1 MKKKSDGNPV
11 WYLCKKMWQYS
22 EGNRKKVIL
31 YVFLFIIV
39 GILDILIEPMIWSH
53 ILNRIQKGEVT
64 QQNVYEIVG
73 LLGIILV
80 NVIFFWA
87 LHGPARVLERN
98 NAFKIRTNYR
108 EFLTKGTLD
117 LPLLW
122 HKTHHSGKTV
132 DQMSKGTQALFS
144 FSENSFEIIYGVL
157 ELIIGCSV
165 LAYYFPWSLVLT
177 LGMLAVSVW
186 IISRFDKTL
195 NTNNKI
201 LTRKEN
207 DISQI
212 VIDVSGNM
220 TTVITLRIAKLVFKS
235 IMDKTREPFALFSS
249 NNKVNELKW
258 FITALLCNTMTITVL
273 VGYILSNVETGIL
286 FGSIYLLQN
295 YLRNISKLFS
305 RFAGIYN
312 KTMLQQIHVMNAE
325 ELTEQFNENPLVNHV
340 LPATWSK
347 LSIRGLSFSYT
358 GSEHLQLDNVSAS
371 IRHGQKI
378 AVVGRTGSGKSTF
391 VNVMRDL
398 QQPQA
403 LRLKV
408 DEKFIEDGFAGIA
421 QGIALIPQKPEIFA
435 STVLENITLG
445 VEYSDELIQEALA
458 ISCFEDTVLALKD
471 GLETRLGEDGMTLS
485 GGQQQRLALAR
496 GLLACIG
503 KDIILADEPTSSLDA
518 QTARKVFQGL
528 IDKFRDKT
536 VICIVHDLHMLELFD
551 TIFVFDEG
559 KLVGVGSRDQL
570 LETCRA
576 FQDLCGFEVALI

>member
-1 MKKKSDGNPV
+1 
-11 WYLCKKMWQYS
+11 
-22 EGNRKKVIL
+22 
-31 YVFLFIIV
+31 
-39 GILDILIEPMIWSH
+39 MIWSH
-53 ILNRIQKGEVT
+53 ILNRLQKGEIN
-64 QQNVYEIVG
+64 QANVYEIIG
-73 LLGIILV
+73 LLCIILV
-80 NVIFFWA
+80 NIFVFWGI
-87 LHGPARVLERN
+87 HGPARVIERN

-117 LPLLW
+117 LPLEW

-144 FSENSFEIIYGVL
+144 FSENSFEIIYGIL
-157 ELIIGCSV
+157 ELIIGCCV

-177 LGMLAVSVW
+177 LGMLSVSVW

-195 NTNNKI
+195 NKNHKI

-212 VIDVSGNM
+212 VVDVSGNM

-235 IMDKTREPFALFSS
+235 IMDKTREPFTLFST
-249 NNKVNELKW
+249 NNKINEVKW
-258 FITALLCNTMTITVL
+258 FITTLLCNTMTIAVL
-273 VGYILSNVETGIL
+273 AGYILSNVETGIL

-305 RFAGIYN
+305 RFASIYN
-312 KTMLQQIHVMNAE
+312 RTMIQQIQVMNAE

-340 LPATWSK
+340 LPLSWNK

-358 GSEHLQLDNVSAS
+358 GSDSLQLNNVSVS
-371 IRHGQKI
+371 VRHGQKI

-398 QQPQA
+398 HQPEA
-403 LRLKV
+403 LQLKV
-408 DEKFIEDGFAGIA
+408 DEKNIEDGFAGIA

-445 VEYSDELIQEALA
+445 VEYSDELIQDALT
-458 ISCFEDTVLALKD
+458 ISCFKDTVVALKD

-528 IDKFRDKT
+528 IEKFRDKT

-559 KLVGVGSRDQL
+559 KLVGVGPHDQL
-570 LETCRA
+570 LATCRA
-576 FQDLCGFEVALI
+576 FQDLCGVEVIA

>member
-1 MKKKSDGNPV
+1 MKEKTDGNPV
-11 WYLCKKMWQYS
+11 WYLYKKMWQYS
-22 EGNRKKVIL
+22 EGSRKSVVL
-31 YVFLFIIV
+31 YVFLFIII
-39 GILDILIEPMIWSH
+39 GIIEILVEPMIWSN

-64 QQNVYEIVG
+64 STNVHEIIG
-73 LLGIILV
+73 LLCIILL
-80 NVIFFWA
+80 NVFIFWGI
-87 LHGPARVLERN
+87 HGPARVLERN

-108 EFLTKGTLD
+108 EFLTEGTLD
-117 LPLLW
+117 LPLEW

-132 DQMSKGTQALFS
+132 DQISKGTQALFS

-165 LAYYFPWSLVLT
+165 LAYYFPWSLTLT
-177 LGMLAVSVW
+177 LGMLGVSIW

-195 NTNNKI
+195 NKNNKVLI
-201 LTRKEN
+201 RKEN
-207 DISQI
+207 EISQI
-212 VIDVSGNM
+212 VVDVSGNM

-235 IMDKTREPFALFSS
+235 IMDKTKEPFALFST
-249 NNKVNELKW
+249 NNKVNEVKW
-258 FITALLCNTMTITVL
+258 FITSLLCNTMTVTVL
-273 VGYILSNVETGIL
+273 AGYILSNVETGIL

-295 YLRNISKLFS
+295 YLRSISKLFS
-305 RFAGIYN
+305 RFASIYN
-312 KTMLQQIHVMNAE
+312 RTMVQQIQVMNAE

-340 LPATWSK
+340 LPARWSM
-347 LSIRGLSFSYT
+347 LNIHNLSFYYK
-358 GSEHLQLDNVSAS
+358 GSEYPQLDKVSVS

-398 QQPQA
+398 HQPEA
-403 LRLKV
+403 LQLMIDGKY
-408 DEKFIEDGFAGIA
+408 IEDGFAGIA

-435 STVLENITLG
+435 STILENITLG
-445 VEYSDELIQEALA
+445 VEYSDELIQEALT
-458 ISCFEDTVLALKD
+458 ISCFKDTVVTLKD

-551 TIFVFDEG
+551 TIFVFDES
-559 KLVGVGSRDQL
+559 KLVGVGSHDQL
-570 LETCRA
+570 METCRA
-576 FQDLCGFEVALI
+576 FQDLYGVEVTA

>member
-1 MKKKSDGNPV
+1 MKTKSGGNPV

-22 EGNRKKVIL
+22 AGNRKNIIL
-31 YVFLFIIV
+31 YVFLFTIV
-39 GILDILIEPMIWSH
+39 GILDILVEPMIWSH

-64 QQNVYEIVG
+64 QTNVYEIIA

-80 NVIFFWA
+80 NVIVFWA
-87 LHGPARVLERN
+87 IHGPARVLERN

-108 EFLTKGTLD
+108 EFITKGTLD

-132 DQMSKGTQALFS
+132 DQISKGTQALFS
-144 FSENSFEIIYGVL
+144 FSENSFEIIYGIL

-235 IMDKTREPFALFSS
+235 IMDKTREPYALFSK

-312 KTMLQQIHVMNAE
+312 RTMLQQIQVMNAE
-325 ELTEQFNENPLVNHV
+325 ELTEQFNENPLFNHV
-340 LPATWSK
+340 LPARWNV
-347 LSIRGLSFSYT
+347 LSIQDLSFSYT
-358 GSEHLQLDNVSAS
+358 GSDYLQLDNVSAR
-371 IRHGQKI
+371 IKHGQKI
-378 AVVGRTGSGKSTF
+378 AVVGKTGSGKSTF
-391 VNVMRDL
+391 VNVMRDI
-398 QQPQA
+398 QQPEAIQ
-403 LRLKV
+403 LKV
-408 DEKFIEDGFAGIA
+408 DEEIIEDGFAGIA

-458 ISCFEDTVLALKD
+458 ISCFEETVLTLKD

-518 QTARKVFQGL
+518 QTARKVFKGL
-528 IDKFRDKT
+528 IEKFRDKT

-559 KLVGVGSRDQL
+559 KLVGVGPCDQL
-570 LETCRA
+570 LEECRA
-576 FQDLCGFEVALI
+576 FQDLCGVEFV

>member
-1 MKKKSDGNPV
+1 MKTKDGNPV
-11 WYLCKKMWQYS
+11 LYLYKKMWQYS
-22 EGNRKKVIL
+22 EGNRKNVIL
-31 YVFLFIIV
+31 YVFLFVIV
-39 GILDILIEPMIWSH
+39 GTLDILVEPMIWSY
-53 ILNRIQKGEVT
+53 ILNCIQKGEIT
-64 QQNVYEIVG
+64 PENVYNVVG
-73 LLGIILV
+73 LLCVILV
-80 NVIFFWA
+80 NVILFWGI
-87 LHGPARVLERN
+87 HGPARILERN
-98 NAFKIRTNYR
+98 NAFRVKTNYR

-144 FSENSFEIIYGVL
+144 FSENSFEIIYSIL
-157 ELIIGCSV
+157 ELIVGCSV
-165 LAYYFPWSLVLT
+165 LAYYFPWSLALT
-177 LGMLAVSVW
+177 LSMLAVSVW

-212 VIDVSGNM
+212 VVDVSGNM
-220 TTVITLRIAKLVFKS
+220 TTVITLRIAKLVCKS
-235 IMDKTREPFALFSS
+235 IMDKTKEPFALFSR
-249 NNKVNELKW
+249 NNKVNEVKW
-258 FITALLCNTMTITVL
+258 FVTAVLCNLMTITVL
-273 VGYILSNVETGIL
+273 VGYILSHVETGIL

-312 KTMLQQIHVMNAE
+312 RTMLQQIQVMNAE
-325 ELTEQFNENPLVNHV
+325 ELAEEFAENPLVNHV
-340 LPATWSK
+340 LPEMWSV
-347 LSIRGLSFSYT
+347 LSINDLSFSYT
-358 GSEHLQLDNVSAS
+358 EGEPLRLKGVSVS

-378 AVVGRTGSGKSTF
+378 AVVGTTGSGKSTF

-398 QQPQA
+398 QQPQL
-403 LRLKV
+403 LRLEV
-408 DEKFIEDGFAGIA
+408 DGQCIEDGFAGIA

-435 STVLENITLG
+435 NTILYNITLG
-445 VEYSDELIQEALA
+445 VWYPDELIQEALV
-458 ISCFEDTVLALKD
+458 ISCFDETVKGLAD

-518 QTARKVFQGL
+518 QTARRVFSGL
-528 IDKFRDKT
+528 ITRFEDKT

-551 TIFVFDEG
+551 TVFVFDEG
-559 KLVGVGSRDQL
+559 KLVGVGSCAEL
-570 LETCRA
+570 LETCPA
-576 FQDLCGFEVALI
+576 FQALYGV

>member
-1 MKKKSDGNPV
+1 MKTKDGNPV
-11 WYLCKKMWQYS
+11 LYLYKKMWQYS
-22 EGNRKKVIL
+22 EGNRKNVIL
-31 YVFLFIIV
+31 YVFLFVIV
-39 GILDILIEPMIWSH
+39 GTLDILVEPMIWSY
-53 ILNRIQKGEVT
+53 ILNSIQKGEIT
-64 QQNVYEIVG
+64 PENVYNIVG
-73 LLGIILV
+73 LLCIILV
-80 NVIFFWA
+80 NVILFWGI
-87 LHGPARVLERN
+87 HGPARILERN
-98 NAFKIRTNYR
+98 NAFRVKTNYR

-144 FSENSFEIIYGVL
+144 FSENSFEIIYSIL
-157 ELIIGCSV
+157 ELIVGCSV
-165 LAYYFPWSLVLT
+165 LAYYFPWSLALT
-177 LGMLAVSVW
+177 LSMLAVSVW

-212 VIDVSGNM
+212 VVDVSGNM

-235 IMDKTREPFALFSS
+235 IMDKTKEPFALFSR
-249 NNKVNELKW
+249 NNKVNEVKW
-258 FITALLCNTMTITVL
+258 FVTSVLCNFMTITVL
-273 VGYILSNVETGIL
+273 VGYILSHVETGIL

-312 KTMLQQIHVMNAE
+312 RTMLQQIQVMNAE
-325 ELTEQFNENPLVNHV
+325 ELAEEFAENPLVNHV
-340 LPATWSK
+340 LPEMWSV
-347 LSIRGLSFSYT
+347 LSIKDLSFSYT
-358 GSEHLQLDNVSAS
+358 EGGPLQLENISVS
-371 IRHGQKI
+371 IRYGQKI
-378 AVVGRTGSGKSTF
+378 AVVGTTGSGKSTF

-398 QQPQA
+398 QQPQS
-403 LRLKV
+403 LQLEV
-408 DEKFIEDGFAGIA
+408 DGHRIKDGFAGIA

-435 STVLENITLG
+435 STILENITLG
-445 VEYSDELIQEALA
+445 VSYPDALIQEALT
-458 ISCFEDTVLALKD
+458 ISCFDETVNGLAN

-496 GLLACIG
+496 GLLAGIG

-518 QTARKVFQGL
+518 QTARRVFKGL
-528 IDKFRDKT
+528 IAKFEDKT

-551 TIFVFDEG
+551 TVFVFDEG
-559 KLVGVGSRDQL
+559 KLVGVGSRTEL
-570 LETCRA
+570 LETCPA
-576 FQDLCGFEVALI
+576 FQVLCGV